1 MTQRSLEFTRTL
13 QLVGIFFACS
23 AGIVVFLNLVL
34 DWEWD
39 IVAGILFTSTILLC
53 GLSFG
58 VAGLM
63 TENPERTRKLFGEW
77 LAGCS
82 AVLVVVVFIYALI

>member
-1 MTQRSLEFTRTL
+1 MEFTRTL
-13 QLVGIFFACS
+13 QLIGLFFGFS
-23 AGIVVFLNLVL
+23 AGAVVFLNLVL
-34 DWEWD
+34 DWSWD
-39 IVAGILFTSTILLC
+39 LVAGIFFTSTLLLC

-77 LAGCS
+77 LAGS
-82 AVLVVVVFIYALI
+82 VAVLIFVITIYAII

>member
-1 MTQRSLEFTRTL
+1 MEITRTL
-13 QLVGIFFACS
+13 QLIGLFFAFS
-23 AGIVVFLNLVL
+23 AGVVIILNLVL

-39 IVAGILFTSTILLC
+39 LVAGIFFSSTILMC

-58 VAGLM
+58 VAGLI

-77 LAGCS
+77 LAGCA
-82 AVLVVVVFIYALI
+82 AVIIVVIIIYALI